1 MRRSV
6 TPPIT
11 FAGTARMGCTR
22 QHSIFRRY
30 PTFATPF
37 QKWGHPFFHGCSAQH
52 PRLARLDQHRAFG
65 VIQVIDDE
73 MHRTKLSLRT
83 SINTYHL
90 QIPLFV
96 PFLSGYPAH
105 SRLYERSFCFVSY
118 SFVQITSTGLL
129 SVLLSASFLPLAYR
143 LVSIPDD

>member
-1 MRRSV
+1 
-6 TPPIT
+6 
-11 FAGTARMGCTR
+11 MGCTR

-52 PRLARLDQHRAFG
+52 PRLARLYQHGAFG

-83 SINTYHL
+83 SINTYH
-90 QIPLFV
+90 QQVSPFA
-96 PFLSGYPAH
+96 PFLSGDPE
-105 SRLYERSFCFVSY
+105 RNWLYERIFCSVSY

-129 SVLLSASFLPLAYR
+129 SVELTAFLLSSSLSPC
-143 LVSIPDD
+143 VNT